1 MSEDIKEI
9 AAALSKFQQSMPIL
23 QKTGQNFTKGN
34 AATIGDIVTVAK
46 QGSQF
51 GLSYTQRV
59 DFIGDE
65 PSFVESIMMHTSG
78 QSLSSGKY
86 KVMPIKPNDP
96 SSFGAAVT
104 FAKKNSLMALFG
116 IADHDGEDHDWN
128 LDEQGNLRPEHR
140 PDPAPTPIKPAR
152 PDLTALH
159 KSDEAIV
166 AGQAASPSVSPSAS
180 EAAATI
186 KPTLKKLSDAG
197 TVKTLAEEY
206 LEELQ
211 AKIKAAGSYDEVVE
225 IITTAVGGSKTL
237 DEIEQMF
244 RFLQPSSEQI
254 IKIFASKKRE
264 LVQQLAKE
272 QSA

>member
-1 MSEDIKEI
+1 M
-9 AAALSKFQQSMPIL
+9 
-23 QKTGQNFTKGN
+23 
-34 AATIGDIVTVAK
+34 
-46 QGSQF
+46 
-51 GLSYTQRV
+51 
-59 DFIGDE
+59 
-65 PSFVESIMMHTSG
+65 
-78 QSLSSGKY
+78 
-86 KVMPIKPNDP
+86 
-96 SSFGAAVT
+96 
-104 FAKKNSLMALFG
+104 
-116 IADHDGEDHDWN
+116 
-128 LDEQGNLRPEHR
+128 
-140 PDPAPTPIKPAR
+140 
-152 PDLTALH
+152 TALH

>member
-1 MSEDIKEI
+1 MKEI
-9 AAALSKFQQSMPIL
+9 ATALNKFQMQMGGL
-23 QKTGQNFTKGN
+23 EKNAKGN
-34 AATIGDIVTVAK
+34 RGSYADIGEVINTAKEATK
-46 QGSQF
+46 F
-51 GLSYTQRV
+51 GLSWWQGVTQADGSQVLRTII
-59 DFIGDE
+59 F
-65 PSFVESIMMHTSG
+65 HTSG
-78 QSLSSGKY
+78 EQLPPSDWPLAVDDWTNAQ
-86 KVMPIKPNDP
+86 KVGSASTYARRYGLNAALGLAVGVTDDDGAVNGDIKDP
-96 SSFGAAVT
+96 P
-104 FAKKNSLMALFG
+104 K
-116 IADHDGEDHDWN
+116 
-128 LDEQGNLRPEHR
+128 
-140 PDPAPTPIKPAR
+140 IKPAR

-197 TVKTLAEEY
+197 TVKTPAEEY

-225 IITTAVGGSKTL
+225 IITTAVSVSKTL
-237 DEIEQMF
+237 DEVEQMF
-244 RFLQPSSEQI
+244 RFLQPSSEQV
-254 IKIFASKKRE
+254 IKIFASKKHE